1 MSSLGKVRE
10 GGRIFVMTEFQIY
23 AFVGSI
29 KTHES
34 NNTTIFNGP
43 NGYQITSENNIT
55 VNTEKYITQSKI
67 ISNYIFAG
75 LGMVI
80 VLLIF
85 GILVHLWRKSKTLER
100 KLVLQ
105 QISRENNGIHDL
117 SKQNQ
122 LMIQSDSTIQ
132 SCSTEH
138 FYRPIGTEYDEIC
151 EDIELPALSEDYEIP
166 KALTKRSKTY
176 FQTEDFMIKRNK
188 QCSNLNKDILSM
200 YPHPF
205 FAPDVHVQN
214 SSSPEESNLYLEV
227 I

>member
-1 MSSLGKVRE
+1 M
-10 GGRIFVMTEFQIY
+10 IIEFQIF
-23 AFVGSI
+23 AFAAST
-29 KTHES
+29 KTHETI
-34 NNTTIFNGP
+34 NNTIFNAP
-43 NGYQITSENNIT
+43 NGYQITSENNIA
-55 VNTEKYITQSKI
+55 VNTENYITQSKI
-67 ISNYIFAG
+67 NSNYIFAG
-75 LGMVI
+75 LGIVI

-100 KLVLQ
+100 KLVHQ
-105 QISRENNGIHDL
+105 QTSRGNDRFHDL

-132 SCSTEH
+132 SCNTEH

-166 KALTKRSKTY
+166 KALTKRSKTH

-188 QCSNLNKDILSM
+188 QSSTLSKNISGLH
-200 YPHPF
+200 PHPLF
-205 FAPDVHVQN
+205 SPDVHVQN
-214 SSSPEESNLYLEV
+214 SSSLEERSLYLEV